1 MTNFIHNIFNTVN
14 SLLNKTSKSVK
25 SFFTSSNSEFI
36 GKKIAVRIFA
46 FLLVVCTLIS
56 VTLTYSE
63 YSEATDSITAVANNT
78 NDANTEYVVSLIE
91 TVEETELVTETV
103 AISENYL
110 ADVQKQKEAEEKAKA
125 EEAKKKA
132 ASQSGYVAPKSSLTE
147 GFVYYDHIKLSYD
160 WQLYTYNLCKEYNV
174 SYEIMLGL
182 MYAESSFKLDNVN
195 YNGTCFGVCQI
206 HQCHDAY
213 AKSIGIK
220 NFKEPAGNIRLAV
233 QFISGYLKT
242 YNGDYHK
249 ALICYNYGTGG
260 AKKHC
265 FNKGIYQTSYSKKVI
280 NYANNLVSS
289 Q

>member
-1 MTNFIHNIFNTVN
+1 MTNFIHNIFNTVKDIAN
-14 SLLNKTSKSVK
+14 NFSKK
-25 SFFTSSNSEFI
+25 AKQFFSSSNSNLF
-36 GKKIAVRIFA
+36 GKALVTKIFA

-63 YSEATDSITAVANNT
+63 YSEATDSITAIANNT

-91 TVEETELVTETV
+91 TVEQTELVTESV
-103 AISENYL
+103 SISENYL
-110 ADVQKQKEAEEKAKA
+110 ADVQKEADAKAKA

-132 ASQSGYVAPKSSLTE
+132 ASQGGYIAPECTLTD
-147 GFVYYDHIKLSYD
+147 GFVYYDHIKLAYD
-160 WQLYTYNLCKEYNV
+160 WQLYTYNLCQEYGV

-182 MYAESSFKLDNVN
+182 MYAESSFNLDNVN

-265 FNKGIYQTSYSKKVI
+265 FNKGIYQTSYSNKVI
-280 NYANNLVSS
+280 NYANKLVAS
-289 Q
+289 QK